1 MFFIHTEPIL
11 NSNFL
16 IHRAQF
22 LEDVRQVMGLPEWM
36 LAIDSRKTKT
46 LHNGGCVQMIIHF
59 KGPHA
64 HKLEVDFTRLIA
76 NGRLDSPS
84 IYIPGYVDTKRKV
97 KLAYRQCG
105 TRDPNDKS

>member
-1 MFFIHTEPIL
+1 
-11 NSNFL
+11 
-16 IHRAQF
+16 
-22 LEDVRQVMGLPEWM
+22 MGLPEWM

-64 HKLEVDFTRLIA
+64 HQMEVDFTKLIA
-76 NGRLDSPS
+76 SGRLDNPS
-84 IYIPGYVDTKRKV
+84 ISIPGYVNQKRKV

-105 TRDPNDKS
+105 TRDPNDKSIIHTSIINYHIYFRFIGLQYSKL